1 MNHVEPQGISTMTAA
16 FTIRL
21 DDEMLAKLDALAAD
35 TDRSRNWIA
44 TKAIESYVELN
55 AWQIAQIKQGLAE
68 ADRGE
73 FATEAEVSAVFDK
86 YRTRA

>member
-1 MNHVEPQGISTMTAA
+1 MTAA

-44 TKAIESYVELN
+44 AKAIESYVELN
-55 AWQIAQIKQGLAE
+55 AWQIEQIKAGLAE

-73 FATEAEVSAVFDK
+73 FATEAELDEIEAEIQAKID
-86 YRTRA
+86 RQ

>member
-1 MNHVEPQGISTMTAA
+1 MTAA

-35 TDRSRNWIA
+35 TDRSRSWIA
-44 TKAIESYVELN
+44 AKAIESYVELN
-55 AWQIAQIKQGLAE
+55 AWQIAKIKEGIAQ

-73 FATEAEVSAVFDK
+73 FATEEELDEMFDK
-86 YRTRA
+86 FRTKA

>member
-1 MNHVEPQGISTMTAA
+1 MDFAVTAA

-35 TDRSRNWIA
+35 TDRSRSWIA
-44 TKAIESYVELN
+44 AKAIESYVELN
-55 AWQIAQIKQGLAE
+55 AWQIAKIKEGIAQ

-73 FATEAEVSAVFDK
+73 FATEEELDEIEAELQARIDAA
-86 YRTRA
+86 R

>member
-1 MNHVEPQGISTMTAA
+1 MTAA

-44 TKAIESYVELN
+44 AKAIEAYVELN
-55 AWQIAQIKQGLAE
+55 AWQVEQIKAGLAE

-73 FATEAEVSAVFDK
+73 FVTEADLDAIEAEIQAKIDQQ
-86 YRTRA
+86 

>member
-1 MNHVEPQGISTMTAA
+1 MTAA

-21 DDEMLAKLDALAAD
+21 DDEILAKLDALAAD

-44 TKAIESYVELN
+44 AKAIESYIELN
-55 AWQIAQIKQGLAE
+55 AWQIEQIKAGLAE

-73 FATEAEVSAVFDK
+73 FVTEADLDAIEAEIQAKIDQQ
-86 YRTRA
+86 

>member
-1 MNHVEPQGISTMTAA
+1 MTAA

-44 TKAIESYVELN
+44 AKAIENYVELN
-55 AWQIAQIKQGLAE
+55 AWQIEQIKAGIAE

-73 FATEAEVSAVFDK
+73 FVTEADLDAIEAEIQAKID
-86 YRTRA
+86 RQ

>member
-1 MNHVEPQGISTMTAA
+1 MTAA

-35 TDRSRNWIA
+35 TDRSRSWIA
-44 TKAIESYVELN
+44 AKAIQDYVELN
-55 AWQIAQIKQGLAE
+55 AWQIAKIKEGIAQ

-73 FATEAEVSAVFDK
+73 FATEEELDAIEAELQARIDAA
-86 YRTRA
+86 R